1 MEISVDITKYDRE
14 ELKKLN
20 SISKPSL
27 FQTVE
32 WANLQ
37 ESLPDR
43 KIGAIAV
50 IKENNEITGY
60 FMIIVHNLP
69 ANQKYA
75 YINRGPVFINNGSN
89 DGNKSDKSDKND
101 SGNKTD
107 AGNKSDA
114 DKHNYVFS
122 DATTGNIV
130 INKIKEWCKQEKCLF
145 FRIAPNI
152 RFPYKENI
160 DEEENSNDKVAE
172 FEQNKSD
179 KQQIELG
186 KIMSVLKKNGGKR
199 SPSQHQPEF
208 TSIIDISTNPEEI
221 LVKMKPKGRYNIKV
235 AKKHEIEIKKSTDI
249 DSFYDLVLTT
259 TSRNKFSGNNKEYYR
274 KFLEKLDTKARMYLA
289 YYKNTPV
296 AGIIVTYE
304 ENNLATYYYGASDNK
319 YRKYMAPYL
328 IHWKAIEDAKAEGY
342 DSYDLFGIAPPNS
355 DNHPW
360 QGITSFKMKF
370 GGEIF
375 QYPATYDFPINKAL
389 YHLFMLANSIKKSLR
404 R

>member
-1 MEISVDITKYDRE
+1 MEISVDITKYERE
-14 ELKKLN
+14 KLENLN
-20 SISKPSL
+20 SISNPSL

-50 IKENNEITGY
+50 IKEDNKIIGY
-60 FMIIVHNLP
+60 FLIIVHNLP

-75 YINRGPVFINNGSN
+75 YINRGPVFINNESD
-89 DGNKSDKSDKND
+89 DGNKAY

-107 AGNKSDA
+107 AGNNSNA
-114 DKHNYVFS
+114 DKHNCVFS

-145 FRIAPNI
+145 FRIASNI
-152 RFPYKENI
+152 RFAYKNNI
-160 DEEENSNDKVAE
+160 GNEGNSNDKVAKLG
-172 FEQNKSD
+172 QNKSD
-179 KQQIELG
+179 KQIELG
-186 KIMSVLKKNGGKR
+186 KITSVFEKNGGSR

-221 LVKMKPKGRYNIKV
+221 LIKMKPKGRYNIKV

-289 YYKNTPV
+289 YYKKTPV